1 MGIRHLE
8 KAIELE
14 PSLIEYSKADS
25 NLENIRENPEFQQLI
40 NPEEIRLKW
49 IIVVN

>member
-1 MGIRHLE
+1 MAIRRLE

-25 NLENIRENPEFQQLI
+25 NLDSIRENPELQQVI
-40 NPEEIRLKW
+40 NPE
-49 IIVVN
+49 

>member
-25 NLENIRENPEFQQLI
+25 NLDNIRENPEFQQLI
-40 NPEEIRLKW
+40 NPE
-49 IIVVN
+49 